1 MKASKGNK
9 EYVINGD
16 QVKAY
21 QDSGFDVK
29 DDDGNMIAYG
39 KGKTVPYETYMAV
52 VKEKEDL
59 QKQIEDLQKQIED
72 LQKENAFL
80 KEPSETAEKPN
91 DSSEKAPSKKAGE

>member
-16 QVKAY
+16 QIKAY

-29 DDDGNMIAYG
+29 DDDGNMVAYG
-39 KGKTVPYETYMAV
+39 KGKTVPYATYMAV
-52 VKEKEDL
+52 VKEK
-59 QKQIEDLQKQIED
+59 EDLQKQIED

-91 DSSEKAPSKKAGE
+91 DSSKKASSRKAGE